1 MGVRRAW
8 LGIVLVLIADL
19 ARASDHRYAAFI
31 GPSYLDAKGSSL
43 KLTGLHLGGEATV
56 KIGDCKRLALAGDLS
71 VNSWGGSEGT
81 TNPAQITFTA
91 GPRWAFLGKKENHN
105 KAFVHVMV
113 FGLINRSG
121 TEKPVE
127 SATAFAFG
135 VGYDWAPG
143 KEHWGSRI
151 QIDWLQPYSS
161 DVGHGV
167 RVSLGLLYRFK
178 IEE

>member
-56 KIGDCKRLALAGDLS
+56 KIRKYEKFALAGDLS
-71 VNSWGGSEGT
+71 VNSWGGPEGT

-91 GPRWAFLGKKENHN
+91 GPRWAFLGKEHSHN

-113 FGLINRSG
+113 FGFVTRSG
-121 TEKPVE
+121 TEKGVE
-127 SATAFAFG
+127 SATALAFG
-135 VGYDWAPG
+135 VGYDLAPG

-151 QIDWLQPYSS
+151 QIDWLQPYAP

-167 RVSLGLLYRFK
+167 RASLGLLYRFK
-178 IEE
+178 